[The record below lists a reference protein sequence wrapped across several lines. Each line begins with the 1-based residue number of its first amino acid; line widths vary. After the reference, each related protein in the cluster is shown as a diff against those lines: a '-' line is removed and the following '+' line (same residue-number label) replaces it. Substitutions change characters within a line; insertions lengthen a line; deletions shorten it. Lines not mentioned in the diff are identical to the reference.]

1 MSFKNVKMV
10 KTDERPMSDTSRRP
24 NNLGGDAGDV
34 RFELGCTSGDDG
46 QSTWAETPSMFALNF
61 S

>member
-24 NNLGGDAGDV
+24 NNLGGDAIDV
-34 RFELGCTSGDDG
+34 RFELGCTSGDDAHHIVEETRRRP
-46 QSTWAETPSMFALNF
+46 QSDVT
-61 S
+61 